1 MDYFTKLPPLDTSKI
16 YNELGNQKKV
26 WIKNQ
31 FLYHRQNYS
40 NNALFTSGKTS
51 LHYAAENG
59 HTDIVKH
66 LIQNGI
72 ELEDVDD
79 SGIVVLEILSDKYG
93 SVGLGMY

>member
-1 MDYFTKLPPLDTSKI
+1 MKYFTKLPPLDTSKI
-16 YNELGNQKKV
+16 HNKLANPKK
-26 WIKNQ
+26 IEEKTDFFIIGQ
-31 FLYHRQNYS
+31 TYY
-40 NNALFTSGKTS
+40 NNALFTTGKTS

-79 SGIVVLEILSDKYG
+79 SGIVVLEIDR
-93 SVGLGMY
+93 